1 MNAVRTHDGGCDQD
15 VTLRRRRLGEG
26 RVEAKGNLSA
36 SLHLASLNQEFFNA
50 SVPNLTCP
58 RH

>member
-1 MNAVRTHDGGCDQD
+1 MNALRTHDGGCDQE
-15 VTLRRRRLGEG
+15 VTLRRRLGEG
-26 RVEAKGNLSA
+26 RGEAKGNLSA